1 MRIAE
6 LQTEAEIQEQLIAD
20 SRTEGIDI
28 GRTEGIEIG
37 RTEGYDRAILR
48 MLSSGMLTAEQVAEI
63 ADVSLKHVDEIA
75 TAHGISA
82 QN

>member
-6 LQTEAEIQEQLIAD
+6 FQTEAEIQEQLIAD
-20 SRTEGIDI
+20 SRTEGI
-28 GRTEGIEIG
+28 EIG
-37 RTEGYDRAILR
+37 RTAGIDIGYDRAILR

-63 ADVSLKHVDEIA
+63 ADVPLKHVDEIA